1 MKDYSQYG
9 EQAAIL
15 AHTPATGSLLDL
27 GAFHPTELSNSRALI
42 EHRNYAA
49 VLVDAGPTQVKNLAA
64 FYKDVPRVS
73 VVNAL
78 VVPTNAPGQAHLLAV
93 QMTDDA
99 VSTTDAGVHAKWKET
114 ALYYGVIHMLP
125 FPAQNFTRYGQ
136 GRHFDFINIDVEG
149 QSADIFLD
157 LLNHASP
164 ACWCV
169 EHDDRADELVSR
181 AAHYKYREV
190 LRNGTNLVF
199 AR

>member
-9 EQAAIL
+9 EQIAIL
-15 AHTPATGSLLDL
+15 AHTPAKGTLLDL

-42 EHRNYAA
+42 EHRGYAA

-64 FYKDVPRVS
+64 FYKDVEHVK
-73 VVNAL
+73 VVQAL
-78 VVPTNAPGQAHLLAV
+78 VVPESFIGASSFHPIHV
-93 QMTDDA
+93 TDDA
-99 VSTTDAGVHAKWKET
+99 VSTSEKRVHDLWKGT
-114 ALYYGVIHMLP
+114 ADYYGSVWMQPVPVCQFIRC
-125 FPAQNFTRYGQ
+125 FTRNPN
-136 GRHFDFINIDVEG
+136 FINIDVEG

-169 EHDDRADELVSR
+169 EHDDRADELVAK

>member
-9 EQAAIL
+9 EQAVIR

-42 EHRNYAA
+42 EHRGYAA

-64 FYKDVPRVS
+64 FYKDILAVEVYQ
-73 VVNAL
+73 AL
-78 VVPTNAPGQAHLLAV
+78 VATKARTTQAAFMPIRL
-93 QMTDDA
+93 TDDA
-99 VSTTDAGVHAKWKET
+99 VSTTSLQVHELWKG
-114 ALYYGVIHMLP
+114 AANYYGTVFMPPVEPKL
-125 FPAQNFTRYGQ
+125 FLTLF
-136 GRHFDFINIDVEG
+136 GREPTFINIDVEG

-169 EHDDRADELVSR
+169 EHDDRADELVAK